1 MGNEGSDEVQSES
14 IKLNS
19 ASLIGA
25 YSIGLLGEGS
35 RMVPTFG
42 GLTSGTLVEV
52 KFSSSLTRSLLRPDV
67 TLLADSE
74 GADVIGEGVASST
87 SKGPSECGWHGEAS
101 EPDLLAAR

>member
-1 MGNEGSDEVQSES
+1 M
-14 IKLNS
+14 
-19 ASLIGA
+19 A
-25 YSIGLLGEGS
+25 
-35 RMVPTFG
+35 PTFG

-52 KFSSSLTRSLLRPDV
+52 KLSSSLTRSLLRPDV

-87 SKGPSECGWHGEAS
+87 LKGQSECRWHGEAA